1 MMRLT
6 WAMLAYYPSIWSVF
20 TTVVVRVSAGVSS
33 VLKVHF
39 PLEQRM
45 FATQI
50 VSVRFPKLSAGT
62 GRCSHFLP
70 LADGFYGLGISMCSY
85 RKELEATD
93 LPCKY
98 ELGGWGDDNLFSI
111 VCNCSLVPCFMPSER
126 LCSPVFSV

>member
-1 MMRLT
+1 M
-6 WAMLAYYPSIWSVF
+6 
-20 TTVVVRVSAGVSS
+20 RVSAGVSS

-98 ELGGWGDDNLFSI
+98 QFPLNELGEETI
-111 VCNCSLVPCFMPSER
+111 CFQ
-126 LCSPVFSV
+126 